1 MREEAVK
8 LKELDIVE
16 LIRELPKIPKGTQ
29 GTVVFVYQ
37 EGNEVEVEFF
47 DQEGN
52 TMSVESVSVEFLRKV
67 RVMKKNN
74 KPSKKAKINELIE
87 ILAQDPQVR
96 IKNTDKVKKY
106 LMKFSD
112 ILDLVTKVVSIAK
125 KHFPESQLVLTLY
138 EDPEIDDQYL
148 VVYVRMK
155 KYDKSV
161 MERVREARKEYGED
175 LIDRIKKAESEFLG
189 DLVDKKGN
197 IFLTTDFQ
205 EPEE

>member
-1 MREEAVK
+1 MKEEAVK

-96 IKNTDKVKKY
+96 VKNPDEIKKY

-112 ILDLVTKVVSIAK
+112 VVDIVPKVMDVAK
-125 KHFPESQLVLTLY
+125 KHFPEAQLVFTLY
-138 EDPEIDDQYL
+138 KDPEINDRHL
-148 VVYVRMK
+148 VVYIRMK
-155 KYDKSV
+155 KYDELF
-161 MERVREARKEYGED
+161 MEKVRESRGEYRED
-175 LIDRIKKAESEFLG
+175 LMDRIHKAEAEFWD
-189 DLVDKKGN
+189 DLMYKRGE

>member
-1 MREEAVK
+1 M
-8 LKELDIVE
+8 
-16 LIRELPKIPKGTQ
+16 Q
-29 GTVVFVYQ
+29 
-37 EGNEVEVEFF
+37 
-47 DQEGN
+47 
-52 TMSVESVSVEFLRKV
+52 
-67 RVMKKNN
+67 KNK

-87 ILAQDPQVR
+87 NLAQDPQVR
-96 IKNTDKVKKY
+96 VKNTDKVKKY

-112 ILDLVTKVVSIAK
+112 ILDIVPKVVSIAK
-125 KHFPESQLVLTLY
+125 KHFPEAQLVFTLY

-161 MERVREARKEYGED
+161 MEGVREVRKEYGKD
-175 LIDRIKKAESEFLG
+175 LITRINKAESEYLG
-189 DLVDKKGN
+189 DLVEKKGN